1 MSKLNKKEIENL
13 KNNILNKLEKIK
25 RFTLSKQSNLFY
37 YVQSL
42 EEIDDDLD
50 EVILN
55 FESNDYLDR

>member
-1 MSKLNKKEIENL
+1 MSKLNKKEIEIL